1 MLIDLAT
8 GGAPSEIHADLCIV
22 GTGAAGLSL
31 AQAFAETR
39 FRVCLV
45 ESGGFRYEP
54 ETQALYQ
61 GPVDGVPWLCNLDD
75 CRLRQFGGTTSGDW
89 GGGCTPLDDLDF
101 SPRPWV
107 PHAGW
112 PIEKREL
119 LPYYEQARATFE
131 LGPEDFEDPALLEQ
145 VISQLVARPLSFDP
159 AVLVS
164 RYYLKSPVHF
174 GDAHRRLPRAQ
185 NITLLLHANAVDLET
200 NDTAEVLTG
209 VRVQALSGRTAIVR
223 ARAFVL
229 ACGGIETPRLLLASN
244 AVEPHGLGNRYDVVG
259 RFFMDHPSGPCGT
272 VIADEPERFVAA
284 YDHTFHWDRRLPIYP
299 TLCLAEPVQR
309 RNRLLNA
316 RCRLVSHEADAV
328 PDGVAA
334 IREMLDRLRHRRM
347 PDALTRQLRRI
358 AADLG
363 HVAYAGKRRLLR
375 RGTGPMRLELE
386 GVFEQAPNQDS
397 RITLA
402 DERDALGQRRA
413 KLDWRLTA
421 LDWRTYRAVAEQ
433 FDAQLRRHRLG
444 HLIIAPWLRSEQP
457 ESNPQIR
464 GVAHHLGT
472 TRMSSDPRTG
482 VVDRNCRVHGIENLF
497 ISSGSVMPT
506 GGFAGPTI
514 TIAALGLRLADHL
527 KTRLP
532 QLNWSL
538 AAAEVGTA

>member
-8 GGAPSEIHADLCIV
+8 DSAPSEIHADLCIV

-31 AQAFAETR
+31 ARAFAETR

-45 ESGGFRYEP
+45 ESGGFDEP

-145 VISQLVARPLSFDP
+145 VISQLVAHPLSFDP

-174 GDAHRRLPRAQ
+174 GEPHRRLHRAQ

-223 ARAFVL
+223 ACVFVL

-244 AVEPHGLGNRYDVVG
+244 AVEPMVWAIATMWSAGFSWITRAVRAVRSSPMSRNALSRFTITLSTGTDACRSIRRFASPNRFNAAVACSTRDAGWSVTSRRRAGRRCCNTGNARSPSPPPDAGCLNPAVASDRR
-259 RFFMDHPSGPCGT
+259 RFGPCC
-272 VIADEPERFVAA
+272 I
-284 YDHTFHWDRRLPIYP
+284 
-299 TLCLAEPVQR
+299 
-309 RNRLLNA
+309 
-316 RCRLVSHEADAV
+316 CR
-328 PDGVAA
+328 
-334 IREMLDRLRHRRM
+334 
-347 PDALTRQLRRI
+347 Q
-358 AADLG
+358 
-363 HVAYAGKRRLLR
+363 RRLLR

-386 GVFEQAPNQDS
+386 GVFEQAPKSDS

-413 KLDWRLTA
+413 KLDW
-421 LDWRTYRAVAEQ
+421 
-433 FDAQLRRHRLG
+433 
-444 HLIIAPWLRSEQP
+444 
-457 ESNPQIR
+457 
-464 GVAHHLGT
+464 
-472 TRMSSDPRTG
+472 
-482 VVDRNCRVHGIENLF
+482 
-497 ISSGSVMPT
+497 
-506 GGFAGPTI
+506 
-514 TIAALGLRLADHL
+514 
-527 KTRLP
+527 
-532 QLNWSL
+532 
-538 AAAEVGTA
+538 